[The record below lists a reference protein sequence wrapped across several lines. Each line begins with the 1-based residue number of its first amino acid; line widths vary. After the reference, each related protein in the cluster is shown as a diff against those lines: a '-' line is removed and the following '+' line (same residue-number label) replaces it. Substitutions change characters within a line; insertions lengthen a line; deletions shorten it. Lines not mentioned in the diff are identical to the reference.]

1 MVNGTVN
8 VTWASASTETV
19 TRITGKNG
27 NGKDLTEKTTTL
39 TVNSNLNV
47 SYLDNFDKLVIGE
60 GVEISGLLDTEFDNL
75 QIEFALDGE
84 LDTEWTVFAGNGLD
98 SFASATFGIAGVEGT
113 YNFGDAIGSTGY
125 KLEFGEDSKEIKMVK
140 IANA

>member
-1 MVNGTVN
+1 M
-8 VTWASASTETV
+8 
-19 TRITGKNG
+19 
-27 NGKDLTEKTTTL
+27 
-39 TVNSNLNV
+39 
-47 SYLDNFDKLVIGE
+47 DNFDKLVIGE

-75 QIEFALDGE
+75 RIEFALDGE
-84 LDTEWTVFAGNGLD
+84 LDTVDWTVFAGNGLD

-125 KLEFGEDSKEIKMVK
+125 KLEFSEDRNEIKMVK

>member
-1 MVNGTVN
+1 M
-8 VTWASASTETV
+8 
-19 TRITGKNG
+19 
-27 NGKDLTEKTTTL
+27 
-39 TVNSNLNV
+39 NV

-60 GVEISGLLDTEFDNL
+60 SVEISGLLDTEFDNL

-98 SFASATFGIAGVEGT
+98 SFAKATFGIAGVEGT

-125 KLEFGEDSKEIKMVK
+125 KLEFGKDSKEIKMV